1 MTLYE
6 LMKEAV
12 SKEVTVKLQKMNE
25 HAEMEFRVYDVYER
39 IRKAL
44 KSKKIR
50 IIDVSG
56 SDVLDIG
63 EAS

>member
-12 SKEVTVKLQKMNE
+12 SHEVTEKLAEINQQ
-25 HAEMEFRVYDVYER
+25 AEMEFRVYDVYER
-39 IRKAL
+39 IKKAL

-50 IIDVSG
+50 IIDVNG
-56 SDVLDIG
+56 SDVLDVG